1 VGGRRGGLGC
11 LYAAFAVLSLV
22 RWSLLRGSYQYL
34 QPPGEDEI
42 NYIHVVCRKNCG
54 NQWWET
60 AYLPE
65 TVTTCDCEGEYI
77 PMVRCKGC
85 PAEPGHHL
93 PPQEWQQ
100 EGWQ

>member
-1 VGGRRGGLGC
+1 MGGRRGGLGC

-34 QPPGEDEI
+34 QPPGEGEI

-60 AYLPE
+60 AYQ
-65 TVTTCDCEGEYI
+65 TDAVTPCGCEGEYI
-77 PMVRCKGC
+77 PMVRCEGC
-85 PAEPGHHL
+85 PAEPGQHL
-93 PPQEWQQ
+93 PPENWQPEELQ
-100 EGWQ
+100 

>member
-1 VGGRRGGLGC
+1 MGGRRGAPRGL
-11 LYAAFAVLSLV
+11 FASVVALSLV
-22 RWSLLRGSYQYL
+22 RWSLLKGL
-34 QPPGEDEI
+34 PPPGVDGLV
-42 NYIHVVCRKNCG
+42 YIHVVCRNNCG

-60 AYLPE
+60 AYSPH
-65 TVTTCDCEGEYI
+65 TVTPCYCEGEYI

-85 PAEPGHHL
+85 PVEPGHHL